1 MPLISRLKTIL
12 IWPSLVTTCPSR
24 IPISFVPKPVD
35 SFVGSTPVWFRE
47 HQAEVLADL
56 ALELPARAR
65 AAPPEAQVAQELAL
79 PDSCSPPWAPVRR
92 SRPTTRR
99 LLPRSAPSI
108 RPHLSQTFR
117 STVCPPC
124 S

>member
-1 MPLISRLKTIL
+1 MPLISHLKTIL
-12 IWPSLVTTCPSR
+12 IWPSLATTCPSR
-24 IPISFVPKPVD
+24 IRISFVPKPVD
-35 SFVGSTPVWFRE
+35 SSVGSTPVWFRE

-56 ALELPARAR
+56 GLAHPARAQ
-65 AAPPEAQVAQELAL
+65 AAPPEGQAARELAL
-79 PDSCSPPWAPVRR
+79 PGSCSPPWAPVRR

-99 LLPRSAPSI
+99 FLPRSAPSI

-117 STVCPPC
+117 STVCPLC